1 MKASNWDC
9 CKKKPK
15 TNKQTKSETC
25 KLFHN
30 LRNSLGSFIIT
41 MDKKKK
47 ASNNLTL
54 TKYLSRLQVLG
65 FEVKMVIKQLWA
77 INMRIN
83 MWYIKDNFLFTY
95 L

>member
-1 MKASNWDC
+1 
-9 CKKKPK
+9 
-15 TNKQTKSETC
+15 
-25 KLFHN
+25 
-30 LRNSLGSFIIT
+30 

-65 FEVKMVIKQLWA
+65 FEVKMVIKLRA